1 MLVFKCAL
9 LTEDIFE
16 QGVRTVKKKDIK
28 LISQVLMGS
37 AIISVLLAG
46 IGYLGVDIW
55 LASTQWL
62 LVAAILALFGLYTR
76 IES

>member
-1 MLVFKCAL
+1 
-9 LTEDIFE
+9 
-16 QGVRTVKKKDIK
+16 VRKVKKKDIK

-37 AIISVLLAG
+37 AIISILLAG

-76 IES
+76 MES

>member
-1 MLVFKCAL
+1 
-9 LTEDIFE
+9 
-16 QGVRTVKKKDIK
+16 VRRVKKKDIK

-37 AIISVLLAG
+37 AIISILLAG

-76 IES
+76 MES

>member
-1 MLVFKCAL
+1 
-9 LTEDIFE
+9 
-16 QGVRTVKKKDIK
+16 VKKKDIK

-37 AIISVLLAG
+37 AIISILLAG

-62 LVAAILALFGLYTR
+62 LVAAILALFGLYMR
-76 IES
+76 MES